1 MHASARHSQSDHSR
15 VSVTLDIISR
25 FQSDCTVLSR
35 TMLKAAAKILKGMV
49 QQAWCNKLVAQEHTS
64 LCDTVC
70 ELFALYLH
78 I

>member
-1 MHASARHSQSDHSR
+1 
-15 VSVTLDIISR
+15 
-25 FQSDCTVLSR
+25 
-35 TMLKAAAKILKGMV
+35 MLKAAAKLLKGMV

-78 I
+78 LELYSK